1 MKKIITVWKNKNERT
16 NDRKIKSTCVWC
28 EVQVWNKSSDHKA
41 YRFVFNNGTLIVY
54 IEYDVSSI
62 SKWSWHPTLKSLAV
76 RDSFSL
82 LVTYGCISIKTIC
95 GYNLETHVSLV
106 ITKFNVSWAK
116 SDQNLCEGFMTI
128 LPYVW
133 FCNSAG
139 GKVAATRCRGD
150 NCGFVSKFLGSIWLF
165 RHFQ

>member
-1 MKKIITVWKNKNERT
+1 MKKIITIWEIKNERT
-16 NDRKIKSTCVWC
+16 NDRKIKSMCIWC
-28 EVQVWNKSSDHKA
+28 EVQVRNKSSDHKA

-62 SKWSWHPTLKSLAV
+62 SKWSWHPTLETLAV

-82 LVTYGCISIKTIC
+82 LVTYGCIPIKTIC

-116 SDQNLCEGFMTI
+116 FDQNLCEGFMTI

-133 FCNSAG
+133 FW
-139 GKVAATRCRGD
+139 TLYFI
-150 NCGFVSKFLGSIWLF
+150 FVWRILSICTCV
-165 RHFQ
+165 FQILNPP

>member
-1 MKKIITVWKNKNERT
+1 MRRKLLQFEKIKT

-62 SKWSWHPTLKSLAV
+62 SKWSWHPTLKTLAV

-133 FCNSAG
+133 FCIGLHGINI
-139 GKVAATRCRGD
+139 
-150 NCGFVSKFLGSIWLF
+150 KFHITLHVIHS
-165 RHFQ
+165 

>member
-1 MKKIITVWKNKNERT
+1 M
-16 NDRKIKSTCVWC
+16 
-28 EVQVWNKSSDHKA
+28 
-41 YRFVFNNGTLIVY
+41 FNNGTLIVY

-62 SKWSWHPTLKSLAV
+62 SKWSWHPTLETLAV

-116 SDQNLCEGFMTI
+116 FDQNICEGFMTI

-133 FCNSAG
+133 FWIGIVCMTEFVCLRLLSFSAS
-139 GKVAATRCRGD
+139 KHRHIT
-150 NCGFVSKFLGSIWLF
+150 NTKYMFVYSHSITIPLF
-165 RHFQ
+165 YL

>member
-1 MKKIITVWKNKNERT
+1 M
-16 NDRKIKSTCVWC
+16 
-28 EVQVWNKSSDHKA
+28 
-41 YRFVFNNGTLIVY
+41 FNNGTLIVY

-62 SKWSWHPTLKSLAV
+62 SKWSWHPTLETLSV

-133 FCNSAG
+133 FCG
-139 GKVAATRCRGD
+139 GSLRKYQTIDKQWHYCISQGMWPSKYTMKSLFMTYFILPKVYYCPYLMNIS
-150 NCGFVSKFLGSIWLF
+150 NCNAHLKWRNLNLLYSFI
-165 RHFQ
+165 QE